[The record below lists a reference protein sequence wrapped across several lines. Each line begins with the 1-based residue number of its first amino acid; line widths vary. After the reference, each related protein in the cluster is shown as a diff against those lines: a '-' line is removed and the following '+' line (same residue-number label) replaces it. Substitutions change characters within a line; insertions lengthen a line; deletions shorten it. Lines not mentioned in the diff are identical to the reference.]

1 MNYLVIGFISVVV
14 VGVMELIKNFLPQST
29 DKRITSAIS
38 LGLAVL
44 LPVGYGI
51 VAKSGPLAIIMSAIG
66 VVGLTQTSYN
76 FVLKLFKSA
85 IEKLKA
91 SVAKELTKE

>member
-1 MNYLVIGFISVVV
+1 MNFVVIGFISVVV
-14 VGVMELIKNFLPQST
+14 VGIMEVVKNFLPANVNA
-29 DKRITSAIS
+29 KVTSAIS
-38 LGLAVL
+38 LGLAAV

-51 VAKSGPLAIIMSAIG
+51 VMKSDPLAIIMSAIG
-66 VVGLTQTSYN
+66 VVGLTQASYN

-91 SVAKELTKE
+91 GVAKELTKE